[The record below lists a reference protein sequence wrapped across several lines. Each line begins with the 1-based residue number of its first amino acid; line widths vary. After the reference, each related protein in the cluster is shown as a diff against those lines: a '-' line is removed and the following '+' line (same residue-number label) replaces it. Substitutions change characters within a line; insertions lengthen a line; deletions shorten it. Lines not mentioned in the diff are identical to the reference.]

1 MVQNAI
7 SYVIVKKNNKFCPR
21 INSMFGSNWFKEKS
35 EYDTLEEAKE
45 ALIKL
50 KQERE
55 ENIRNSKEEIVFT
68 LN

>member
-1 MVQNAI
+1 MSQNAI

-21 INSMFGSNWFKEKS
+21 INSALGSNWFKEKS

-55 ENIRNSKEEIVFT
+55 ENIRNSKEEIVKKK
-68 LN
+68 